1 MLLCFPADEDKGA
14 ESVIFE
20 HFAAAA
26 VFVTCDTDTNEYG
39 CIANTGFDRQTGSRN
54 VSDALAEAGV
64 GAVIAGGIGMG
75 AIKRLNGLGIE
86 VFWSATGMVKYD
98 LELYLTGKLAKAEEG
113 RCDGAYR

>member
-1 MLLCFPADEDKGA
+1 
-14 ESVIFE
+14 
-20 HFAAAA
+20 
-26 VFVTCDTDTNEYG
+26 
-39 CIANTGFDRQTGSRN
+39 
-54 VSDALAEAGV
+54 V